1 MDDQVI
7 RDFYEFDDGDLYA
20 NQMGQLT
27 EKQLRMA
34 QARLSTKS
42 LGGILSLVGLGKPKP
57 VDPSQYALKRVQG
70 PVQISEIQASSSRGH
85 HYTEYHMQ
93 IEGVEFV
100 LDDELVGLINQDDN
114 CIFYYLDFLDGSE
127 GLILSMERIP

>member
-1 MDDQVI
+1 MDDQAI
-7 RDFYEFDDGDLYA
+7 RDFYEFDDDDLYA
-20 NQMGQLT
+20 NQMGRLT

-42 LGGILSLVGLGKPKP
+42 LGGLLSLAGLGKPKP
-57 VDPSQYALKRVQG
+57 PDPSKYALKSVRG
-70 PVQISEIQASSSRGH
+70 PVQISEIQETSSHGH
-85 HYTEYHMQ
+85 PYTTYHMQ

-114 CIFYYLDFLDGSE
+114 CVFYYLDFLDGSE
-127 GLILSMERIP
+127 GLILSMERLT

>member
-20 NQMGQLT
+20 NRMGQLT
-27 EKQLRMA
+27 EKQLRIA

-57 VDPSQYALKRVQG
+57 VDQSQYMLKSVQG
-70 PVQISEIQASSSRGH
+70 PVQISETQVSSSRGG
-85 HYTEYHMQ
+85 HYTEYYMQ

-127 GLILSMERIP
+127 GLILSMERLT

>member
-7 RDFYEFDDGDLYA
+7 RDFYEFDDDDLYA
-20 NQMGQLT
+20 NRMGRLT

-42 LGGILSLVGLGKPKP
+42 LGGLLSLVGLGKPKP
-57 VDPSQYALKRVQG
+57 PDSSKYALKRVQG
-70 PVQISEIQASSSRGH
+70 PVQISETQVSSAHGH
-85 HYTEYHMQ
+85 TYPEYSMK

-100 LDDELVGLINQDDN
+100 LDDELVGVINQDDN

-127 GLILSMERIP
+127 GLILSMERLT

>member
-7 RDFYEFDDGDLYA
+7 REFYEFDDGDLYA
-20 NQMGQLT
+20 NRMGQLT

-42 LGGILSLVGLGKPKP
+42 LGGLLSLAGLGKPKP
-57 VDPSQYALKRVQG
+57 ADPSQYALKRVEG
-70 PVQISEIQASSSRGH
+70 PVQISEIRVSSSHGR

-127 GLILSMERIP
+127 GLILSMERLT